1 MNGPKAMS
9 ALSPFDSQ
17 LRTLVGATRRSHSCL
32 NRTHAPQQTSGR
44 ASAGLLRQYL
54 RTKGTL
60 VPEWDRQFRLVRVH
74 HEHREE
80 LGRLRLAGI
89 GVDAVAVAGQLGE
102 ALPGLVGRHRSVVD
116 LTADRPLK
124 DGRVDEGG
132 FGMRVARR
140 VTARDKR

>member
-1 MNGPKAMS
+1 
-9 ALSPFDSQ
+9 
-17 LRTLVGATRRSHSCL
+17 V
-32 NRTHAPQQTSGR
+32 
-44 ASAGLLRQYL
+44 YL

-89 GVDAVAVAGQLGE
+89 GADAVAVAGQLGE
-102 ALPGLVGRHRSVVD
+102 ALPGLVGRRRSVVD